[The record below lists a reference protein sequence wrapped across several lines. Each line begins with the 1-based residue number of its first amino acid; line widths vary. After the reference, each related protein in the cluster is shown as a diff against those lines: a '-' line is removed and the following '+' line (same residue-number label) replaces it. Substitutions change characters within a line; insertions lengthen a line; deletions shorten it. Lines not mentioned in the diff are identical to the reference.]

1 VIQAIQIII
10 GGLLQG
16 AVFAVLALGFSLV
29 YRVTGVINLAQ
40 GGFCVLG
47 ALLMYTLQVSWAL
60 PIPVALVGAL
70 LGTLIVGAILGYT
83 TFVPALSR
91 LPVSSILVMSG
102 GLLTLIQGLLLIGWS
117 SQPYAL
123 PPISGEAPVSLL
135 GIRVPTQGFWIVA
148 AAVFII
154 VSLWWLLA
162 KTRLGLALRACA
174 ENRLAA
180 RLMGIDVPR
189 MTLLSFCLAALIAGL
204 GGIAVA
210 PITSLEF
217 DTGGFFTNF
226 GFISVA
232 VGGLG
237 AFAGSVFGGLV
248 LGVSEQLAAGYV
260 SSLFANGLA
269 LALLLAVLLW
279 RPNGLFTAGPARR
292 QDVRDE
298 QRVHRAII
306 RLEGRNGLI
315 FAMLASAFILLLPW
329 FLPVGGVLNSL
340 VITGIL
346 FIAVLGL
353 DVLMGFAGQ
362 VSLGHAGFMAIGGYT
377 AAVLATT
384 YHWPPLAGIGAGI
397 VLSLLCAYGL
407 SLVTTRLRGHFLAL
421 ATLAF
426 GLMVDSLTV
435 GLTDITGGPSGLVG
449 IPSFSMA
456 GHVFTGQVQMYYLV
470 AVLIILLTLMLHGG
484 MRSGFG
490 RALKAVRTD
499 ETAAAALG
507 VNVARYKLGAVCL
520 SAALASLSG
529 SLYAFYF
536 HFLSPEMVGAPRS
549 FEMIAML
556 VAGGEGTLIGPLLGV
571 ALLTMIPTIFQPFA
585 LYKTFAEGVL
595 LVMCFLWLPAGMFGG
610 LAIALSRLTR
620 KKRDPTRIAKAPGPM
635 VGAP

>member
-1 VIQAIQIII
+1 MIQAIQIVI

-40 GGFCVLG
+40 GGFCVFG
-47 ALLMYTLQVSWAL
+47 ALLMYSLQVTWGLPVPIAL
-60 PIPVALVGAL
+60 IGAL
-70 LGTLIVGAILGYT
+70 AGTLLGGLILGWT
-83 TFVPALSR
+83 TFVPAIAR
-91 LPVSSILVMSG
+91 LPVSSILVMTA
-102 GLLTLIQGLLLIGWS
+102 GLLTLIQGAMLIIWS

-123 PPISGEAPVSLL
+123 PPISGEAPVEFL

-148 AAVFII
+148 AAVLII
-154 VSLWWLLA
+154 ASLWWLLA
-162 KTRLGLALRACA
+162 RTRLGLALRACA

-189 MTLLSFCLAALIAGL
+189 MTLFSFCLAAVIAAL

-292 QDVRDE
+292 HDVRDE
-298 QRVHRAII
+298 QRVHRTII
-306 RLEGRNGLI
+306 RLEGRNGAI
-315 FAMLASAFILLLPW
+315 FGLAAVAFLLALPW
-329 FLPVGGVLNSL
+329 FLPAGGVLNSL

-384 YHWPPLAGIGAGI
+384 YNWPPLAGIAAGI
-397 VLSLLCAYGL
+397 ALALLCAFAL
-407 SLVTTRLRGHFLAL
+407 SLVTMRLRGHFLAL

-435 GLTDITGGPSGLVG
+435 GLTDVTGGPSGLVG
-449 IPSFSMA
+449 IPSFSLA
-456 GHVFTGQVQMYYLV
+456 GYVFAAPLQMYYLIAALIV
-470 AVLIILLTLMLHGG
+470 VLVLVLQGG
-484 MRSGFG
+484 LRSGFG

-507 VNVARYKLGAVCL
+507 VNVARYKLAAVCISASL
-520 SAALASLSG
+520 AALSG
-529 SLYAFYF
+529 GLYAFYF
-536 HFLSPEMVGAPRS
+536 HFLSPDMVGAPRS

-556 VAGGEGTLIGPLLGV
+556 VAGGEGTLVGPIFGV
-571 ALLTMIPTIFQPFA
+571 ALLTLIPTIFQPFA

-595 LVMCFLWLPAGMFGG
+595 LVMCFLYLPEGLFGAAAVWLG
-610 LAIALSRLTR
+610 RLMP
-620 KKRDPTRIAKAPGPM
+620 KRGARSAAKALP
-635 VGAP
+635 

>member
-1 VIQAIQIII
+1 VIQAIQIVI
-10 GGLLQG
+10 GGLLEG
-16 AVFAVLALGFSLV
+16 AVFAVLAIGFSLV

-47 ALLMYTLQVSWAL
+47 ALLMYSLQVALGL
-60 PIPVALVGAL
+60 PIVLALIGAL
-70 LGTLIVGAILGYT
+70 AGTVLAGLILGYA
-83 TFVPALSR
+83 TFVPAVNR
-91 LPVSSILVMSG
+91 LPISNIFVMTA
-102 GLLTLIQGLLLIGWS
+102 GLLTLLQGVLLIGWS

-123 PPISGEAPVSLL
+123 PPISGEAPVEIL

-148 AAVFII
+148 VAALII

-174 ENRLAA
+174 ENRFAA

-189 MTLLSFCLAALIAGL
+189 MTLFSFCLAAVIAAL

-279 RPNGLFTAGPARR
+279 RPNGLFSAAPARR
-292 QDVRDE
+292 QDVRDDH
-298 QRVHRAII
+298 RVYRAII
-306 RLEGRNGLI
+306 RLEGRNGLLFALAGVI
-315 FAMLASAFILLLPW
+315 FLAGLPILVP
-329 FLPVGGVLNSL
+329 PGGVMSSL

-353 DVLMGFAGQ
+353 DILMGFAGQ
-362 VSLGHAGFMAIGGYT
+362 VSLGHAGFMAIGGYS

-384 YHWPPLAGIGAGI
+384 YHWPPLAGILAGI
-397 VLSLLCAYGL
+397 ALSLVCAFGL
-407 SLVTTRLRGHFLAL
+407 SLVTARLRGHFLAL

-449 IPSFSMA
+449 IPSFSIA
-456 GHVFTGQVQMYYLV
+456 GYAFSAPQQMYYLV
-470 AVLIILLTLMLHGG
+470 AGLIVVLVLMLHGA
-484 MRSGFG
+484 MRSSFG
-490 RALKAVRTD
+490 RALKAIRTD

-507 VNVARYKLGAVCL
+507 VNVARYKLAAVCVA
-520 SAALASLSG
+520 AALASLSG

-536 HFLSPEMVGAPRS
+536 HFLSPDMVGTPRS

-556 VAGGEGTLIGPLLGV
+556 VAGGEGTLVGPILGV
-571 ALLTMIPTIFQPFA
+571 ALLTLLPTVFQPFA
-585 LYKTFAEGVL
+585 LYKTFAEGAL
-595 LVMCFLWLPAGMFGG
+595 LVLCFLWLPEGLFGAAAVWLG
-610 LAIALSRLTR
+610 RLTA
-620 KKRDPTRIAKAPGPM
+620 KRAPPRAAKALP
-635 VGAP
+635 

>member
-1 VIQAIQIII
+1 VIQAIQIVI

-16 AVFAVLALGFSLV
+16 AVFALLALGFSLV
-29 YRVTGVINLAQ
+29 YRVTGVINLSQ

-47 ALLMYTLQVSWAL
+47 ALLMYTLQVSWGL
-60 PIPVALVGAL
+60 PVAVALIGAVGGTFLGGLV
-70 LGTLIVGAILGYT
+70 LGYT
-83 TFVPALSR
+83 TFVPALTR
-91 LPVSSILVMSG
+91 LPVSSILVMTA
-102 GLLTLIQGLLLIGWS
+102 GLLTLIQGVLLIGWS

-123 PPISGEAPVSLL
+123 PPISGEAPVALL
-135 GIRVPTQGFWIVA
+135 GIRVPTQGFWIAGA
-148 AAVFII
+148 AALII
-154 VSLWWLLA
+154 VSLWYLLA
-162 KTRLGLALRACA
+162 RTRVGLALRACA

-180 RLMGIDVPR
+180 SLMGIDVPR
-189 MTLLSFCLAALIAGL
+189 MTLLSFGLAAAIAAL

-232 VGGLG
+232 IGGLG

-269 LALLLAVLLW
+269 LALLLAMLLW
-279 RPNGLFTAGPARR
+279 RPNGLFSTGPARR

-298 QRVHRAII
+298 QRIHRAIV
-306 RLEGRNGLI
+306 RLEGRGGLI
-315 FAMLASAFILLLPW
+315 FCALATVFILVLPLM
-329 FLPVGGVLNSL
+329 LPRGGILNSL

-377 AAVLATT
+377 AAILATT
-384 YHWPPLAGIGAGI
+384 YHWSPLSGIAAGI
-397 VLSLLCAYGL
+397 VLSLLCALAL

-426 GLMVDSLTV
+426 GLMIDSLTV
-435 GLTDITGGPSGLVG
+435 GLTDVTGGPSGLVG
-449 IPSFSMA
+449 IPSFA
-456 GHVFTGQVQMYYLV
+456 IGGYVLRTPLQMYYLV
-470 AVLIILLTLMLHGG
+470 AALIIILIVILQGG

-499 ETAAAALG
+499 QTAAAALG
-507 VNVARYKLGAVCL
+507 VNVPRYKLAAVCL

-556 VAGGEGTLIGPLLGV
+556 VAGGEGTLVGPLLGV
-571 ALLTMIPTIFQPFA
+571 ALLTLLPTVFQPFA
-585 LYKTFAEGVL
+585 LYKTFAEGLL
-595 LVMCFLWLPAGMFGG
+595 LVLCFLWLPEGMFGTAALW
-610 LAIALSRLTR
+610 LARFSMKR
-620 KKRDPTRIAKAPGPM
+620 KTETHAKTVTP
-635 VGAP
+635 